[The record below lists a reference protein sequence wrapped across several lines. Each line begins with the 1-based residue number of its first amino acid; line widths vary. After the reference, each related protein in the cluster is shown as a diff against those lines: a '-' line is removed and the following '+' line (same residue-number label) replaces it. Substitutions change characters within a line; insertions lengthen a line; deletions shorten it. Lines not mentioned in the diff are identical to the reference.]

1 MAKILLGKPVA
12 EVIRADIRERVAA
25 LETKGVTPT
34 ILVLRVGARAEDVSY
49 EKGILKTAGNL
60 GINVVVDE
68 IDESVTT
75 EEMIKKVEAANADS
89 SVHAIMMFRPL
100 PRSIDESAVVEA
112 ISPAK
117 DIDCMTSMNLA
128 GVFAGKD
135 VFAPCTAEAVIEML
149 KFNNFQLAG
158 TKVALLGRSMVV
170 GKPLAMLLLK
180 ENATV
185 TICHS
190 RTRNRKDITVGS
202 DIVISAMGQ
211 PRLLGPIDFD
221 TTACVIDVGINDDG
235 NGGICGDVD
244 FDLVAERVLAINPA
258 IGGLGTITTSLLLK
272 HAVIAC
278 EKANS

>member
-12 EVIRADIRERVAA
+12 EEIRADIKERVAA
-25 LETKGVTPT
+25 LSSKGVTPT
-34 ILVLRVGARAEDVSY
+34 ILILRVGNRAEDVSY

-60 GINVVVDE
+60 GIKTIVDE
-68 IDESVTT
+68 ISENVST
-75 EEMIKKVEAANADS
+75 EEMIAKINAANEDAL
-89 SVHAIMMFRPL
+89 VHGIMMFRPL
-100 PRSIDESAVVEA
+100 PRSIDENAVVEA

-117 DIDCMTSMNLA
+117 DIDCMTSLNLA
-128 GVFAGKD
+128 GVFSGKD

-149 KFNNFQLAG
+149 KFNNVMINGAR
-158 TKVALLGRSMVV
+158 VALLGRSMVV
-170 GKPLAMLLLK
+170 GKPLSMLLLK

-190 RTRNRKDITVGS
+190 RTKNRKDITTAA

-211 PRLLGPIDFD
+211 PKLLGPIDFNREC
-221 TTACVIDVGINDDG
+221 CVIDVGINDDG

-244 FDLVAERVLAINPA
+244 YDLVSEHVLAINPA

>member
-12 EVIRADIRERVAA
+12 EVIRNDIKERVAA
-25 LETKGVTPT
+25 LGTKGVTPT

-49 EKGILKTAGNL
+49 ERGILKTAGNL
-60 GINVVVDE
+60 GIKIVVDE
-68 IDESVTT
+68 ISESITT
-75 EEMIKKVEAANADS
+75 DEMIKKVEAANEDAS
-89 SVHAIMMFRPL
+89 IHGIMMFRPL
-100 PRSIDESAVVEA
+100 PRSIDEDAVIEA

-117 DIDCMTSMNLA
+117 DIDCMTNMNLA

-149 KFNNFQLAG
+149 KFNNVNLNGA
-158 TKVALLGRSMVV
+158 KVALLGRSMVV
-170 GKPLAMLLLK
+170 GKPLSMLLLK

-190 RTRNRKDITVGS
+190 RTTNRKDITNKA

-211 PRLLGPIDFD
+211 PRLLGPIDFSRE
-221 TTACVIDVGINDDG
+221 AYVIDVGVNDDG

-244 FDLVAERVLAINPA
+244 YDLVLDYVLAINPA

-272 HAVIAC
+272 HAVVAC

>member
-12 EVIRADIRERVAA
+12 EEIRSDIKERVAA
-25 LETKGVTPT
+25 LSGKGITPT

-49 EKGILKTAGNL
+49 ERGILKTAGNL
-60 GINVVVDE
+60 GIKVVVDE
-68 IDESVTT
+68 IPENVSTD
-75 EEMIKKVEAANADS
+75 EMIAKVNAANADS
-89 SVHAIMMFRPL
+89 SVHGIMMFRPL
-100 PRSIDESAVVEA
+100 PKSINESAVVES

-128 GVFAGKD
+128 GVFAGKE

-149 KFNNFQLAG
+149 KFNNVMISGA
-158 TKVALLGRSMVV
+158 KVALLGRSMVV
-170 GKPLAMLLLK
+170 GKPLSMLLLK

-190 RTRNRKDITVGS
+190 RTKNRKDITS
-202 DIVISAMGQ
+202 EADIVISAMGQ
-211 PRLLGPIDFD
+211 PKLLGPIDFSRD
-221 TTACVIDVGINDDG
+221 AFVIDVGVNDDG

-244 FDLVAERVLAINPA
+244 YDLVVDHVLAINPA
-258 IGGLGTITTSLLLK
+258 IGGLGTITTSLLLR

-278 EKANS
+278 EKANL